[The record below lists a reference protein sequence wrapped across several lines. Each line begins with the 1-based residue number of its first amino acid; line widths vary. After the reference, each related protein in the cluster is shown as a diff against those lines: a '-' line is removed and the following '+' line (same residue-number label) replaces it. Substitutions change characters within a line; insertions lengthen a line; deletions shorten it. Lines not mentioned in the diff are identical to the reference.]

1 MMAVP
6 TLAIGCSLLIVTSST
21 PAPVP
26 SASHVEAT
34 RQVVAPAVGRVRL
47 EPPLDHVDRH
57 VEAHDAQRHG
67 DRGGHV
73 VEGTPVAHGAG
84 EDEVSNPGAQ
94 IVADDAGEILE
105 EDPLG
110 RVIVEA
116 GRLEPR
122 QPVEVDRRVGDPPPF
137 ELLGDLGGDG
147 RLAAP
152 VDTGDDH
159 TVHIRGHPVQHRTN
173 LAVTMTSMDWVDWH
187 AAYDDPGSG
196 ISRRLPVV
204 RRRIGERLDEA
215 TGPTR
220 ILSLSAGS
228 GRDLLPELAAR
239 PALVTTA
246 VLIELDP
253 RLAEDARRR
262 AAGLRGVSVRQAD
275 AGDPAAF
282 ADVLPV
288 DLLLLCGIF
297 GNISEADIRATV
309 DAVPSMLAPAGTVI
323 WTRGRYEG
331 NDLRPVIRRWFTDA
345 GLLELAFDGEPDRFG
360 VGVARAA
367 RRRHGRSCRR
377 ASSRSRDDFFSPGG
391 SERA

>member
-1 MMAVP
+1 
-6 TLAIGCSLLIVTSST
+6 
-21 PAPVP
+21 
-26 SASHVEAT
+26 
-34 RQVVAPAVGRVRL
+34 
-47 EPPLDHVDRH
+47 
-57 VEAHDAQRHG
+57 
-67 DRGGHV
+67 
-73 VEGTPVAHGAG
+73 
-84 EDEVSNPGAQ
+84 
-94 IVADDAGEILE
+94 
-105 EDPLG
+105 
-110 RVIVEA
+110 
-116 GRLEPR
+116 
-122 QPVEVDRRVGDPPPF
+122 
-137 ELLGDLGGDG
+137 
-147 RLAAP
+147 
-152 VDTGDDH
+152 
-159 TVHIRGHPVQHRTN
+159 
-173 LAVTMTSMDWVDWH
+173 MTSMDWVDWH

-220 ILSLSAGS
+220 ILSLCAGS

-239 PALVTTA
+239 PALVATA

-262 AAGLRGVSVRQAD
+262 AAGLVGVSVRQAD
-275 AGDPAAF
+275 AGDPGAF

-345 GLLELAFDGEPDRFG
+345 GLLELAFDGEPERFG
-360 VGVARAA
+360 VGVARAGPTAPPAELPA
-367 RRRHGRSCRR
+367 RLFTFTR
-377 ASSRSRDDFFSPGG
+377 
-391 SERA
+391 